1 MKIDTL
7 KKKTKKRRIAFLEV
21 LPESLSFCL
30 AIILLTIQSI
40 KATVPFVWPKEHRR
54 NQYRLYNYTQN
65 NERMEL

>member
-7 KKKTKKRRIAFLEV
+7 KKKPKKRRIAFLEV

-54 NQYRLYNYTQN
+54 NQ
-65 NERMEL
+65 